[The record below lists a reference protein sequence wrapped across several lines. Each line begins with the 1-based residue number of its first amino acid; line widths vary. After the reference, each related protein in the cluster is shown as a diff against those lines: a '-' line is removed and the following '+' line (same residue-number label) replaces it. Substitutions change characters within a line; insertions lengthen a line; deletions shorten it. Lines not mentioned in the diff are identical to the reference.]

1 MEGALRITGQLSGLK
16 PNSEY
21 GFHSGS
27 GRFAA
32 SLRGAPP
39 QSVPTGR
46 FGTVT
51 RTIPTPVSTDS
62 TILARCTTAMR
73 ARTGHFSP
81 LLQTNPQSHLPNPLL
96 WHRTCISTPM
106 SPEIALTELRG
117 GLVTVLWIAG
127 PMLLAVLIVGVVI
140 GVVQAATQLNEPTIG
155 FVAKA
160 VALTATLFATGS
172 MLLGHL
178 VEFTIELFHRIPHL
192 IG

>member
-1 MEGALRITGQLSGLK
+1 MSLTKTSRIHARRPAGCIYLACRCGMGDPEAEQQK
-16 PNSEY
+16 PGNSKAKQEPRTASNSE
-21 GFHSGS
+21 
-27 GRFAA
+27 AK
-32 SLRGAPP
+32 
-39 QSVPTGR
+39 
-46 FGTVT
+46 
-51 RTIPTPVSTDS
+51 
-62 TILARCTTAMR
+62 MR

-127 PMLLAVLIVGVVI
+127 PMLLAVLVVGVVI

>member
-1 MEGALRITGQLSGLK
+1 
-16 PNSEY
+16 
-21 GFHSGS
+21 
-27 GRFAA
+27 
-32 SLRGAPP
+32 
-39 QSVPTGR
+39 
-46 FGTVT
+46 
-51 RTIPTPVSTDS
+51 
-62 TILARCTTAMR
+62 MR
-73 ARTGHFSP
+73 ARIGHFSP
-81 LLQTNPQSHLPNPLL
+81 CSKRITNPTSPIPSFGTALASAL
-96 WHRTCISTPM
+96 PM

-127 PMLLAVLIVGVVI
+127 PMLLAVLVVGVVI